1 MAVSLCLFFWSEGV
15 RLAKLIRKAAKKFSF
30 CALFVMSSSGLDRIA
45 VLQPADTTLRF
56 LRGLLAE
63 ERVEILVESRT
74 DWLMKSVEG
83 WRPDLVVLELGPDT
97 DEGLVLLKSVRAW
110 GAQMPVL
117 VVADTKDPEVTI
129 EVMKL
134 GAYDIM
140 HVPFDASQ
148 GRFIVRDA
156 LNTVRSIKSFRAG
169 VNPSTSF
176 VPETIV
182 GSTPVMQAIFK
193 LIGQVA
199 PTNATVLITGESGV
213 GKELIARAI
222 YRHSLRKGQPF
233 MAVNCAAIPENLLES
248 ELFGHEKGS
257 FTGAAGTRKG
267 KFEYCDEGTIFL
279 DEVGDLPLGTQAKL
293 LRVLQDGEFTR
304 VGSNVPIRVSVRVI
318 AATNKDLEAEI
329 SGKRFR
335 EDLFY
340 RLNVVRIEVP
350 SLRERKE
357 DVPAISL
364 AILKKIVA
372 QEDLG
377 VVSISQEA
385 MQIFQGYS
393 WPGNVRE
400 LENCI
405 HRAAVLASG
414 DAILPHHLPQSILSA
429 GRGHAKSARRGS
441 GLDEAMDIIL
451 RYSAEHTDRPVLD
464 LVEHELLLRV
474 LRETNGNQVQASR
487 RLGMARATLRKRIEQ
502 LGLHR
507 EFGRG

>member
-1 MAVSLCLFFWSEGV
+1 MN
-15 RLAKLIRKAAKKFSF
+15 
-30 CALFVMSSSGLDRIA
+30 SSGIDKVA
-45 VLQPADTTLRF
+45 VLQPAPATLRF
-56 LRGLLAE
+56 IRGLLAD
-63 ERVEILVESRT
+63 ERVEILLESQGDR
-74 DWLMKSVEG
+74 LMKAVEE

-97 DEGLVLLKSVRAW
+97 NEGLLLLQGVRDW
-110 GAQMPVL
+110 NAQMPVL

-140 HVPFDASQ
+140 HSPFDPNQ
-148 GRFIVRDA
+148 CRFIVRDA

-182 GSTPVMQAIFK
+182 GSTPGMQAIFK

-233 MAVNCAAIPENLLES
+233 MAVNCAAIPESLLES

-279 DEVGDLPLGTQAKL
+279 DEVGDLPVGTQAKL

-304 VGSNVPIRVSVRVI
+304 VGSNVPIRVNVRVI

-329 SGKRFR
+329 EAKRFR

-340 RLNVVRIEVP
+340 RLNVVRVEVP

-364 AILKKIVA
+364 AILKKIAA

-429 GRGHAKSARRGS
+429 GRGVSRGARGGG
-441 GLDEAMDIIL
+441 GLDEALDTIL
-451 RYSAEHTDRPVLD
+451 RHAAERPDRPILD

-474 LRETNGNQVQASR
+474 LRETNGNQVQASK

-502 LGLHR
+502 LGLQK
-507 EFGRG
+507 ELGRR

>member
-1 MAVSLCLFFWSEGV
+1 MT
-15 RLAKLIRKAAKKFSF
+15 
-30 CALFVMSSSGLDRIA
+30 SSSMDRMA
-45 VLQPADTTLRF
+45 VLQPAAGTLRF
-56 LRGLLAE
+56 LRALLAE
-63 ERVEILVESRT
+63 ERVEVLVEGEADR
-74 DWLMKSVEG
+74 LMRSVED
-83 WRPDLVVLELGPDT
+83 WRPDLVVLEIGPDT
-97 DEGLVLLKSVRAW
+97 SEGLLLLQGVRDW
-110 GAQMPVL
+110 NPQMPVL

-129 EVMKL
+129 EVMKR
-134 GAYDIM
+134 GAYDIL
-140 HVPFDASQ
+140 HAPFDQNQA
-148 GRFIVRDA
+148 RFIVRDA

-169 VNPSTSF
+169 VNPSTSI

-182 GSTPVMQAIFK
+182 GSTPAMQAIFK

-233 MAVNCAAIPENLLES
+233 MAVNCAAIPESLLES

-279 DEVGDLPLGTQAKL
+279 DEVGDLPVGTQAKL

-304 VGSNVPIRVSVRVI
+304 VGSNVPVRVSVRVI
-318 AATNKDLEAEI
+318 AATNKDLESEI
-329 SGKRFR
+329 AAKRFR

-340 RLNVVRIEVP
+340 RLNVVRVEVP

-364 AILKKIVA
+364 AILKKIAA

-385 MQIFQGYS
+385 MQILGGYS

-414 DAILPHHLPQSILSA
+414 DTILPHHLPQSILRA
-429 GRGHAKSARRGS
+429 GRSAARAASPG
-441 GLDEAMDIIL
+441 GGFEEALEVIL
-451 RYSAEHTDRPVLD
+451 RHSAEHPERPILD
-464 LVEHELLLRV
+464 LLEHELLLRV

-502 LGLHR
+502 LGLQR
-507 EFGRG
+507 EFSAR

>member
-1 MAVSLCLFFWSEGV
+1 
-15 RLAKLIRKAAKKFSF
+15 
-30 CALFVMSSSGLDRIA
+30 MSSSGMDKVA
-45 VLQPADTTLRF
+45 VLQPAEATLRF
-56 LRGLLAE
+56 LRGLLAD
-63 ERVEILVESRT
+63 ERVEILVESRG
-74 DWLMKSVEG
+74 DRLMKSVEE

-97 DEGLVLLKSVRAW
+97 SEGLILLQSVRGW
-110 GAQMPVL
+110 NAQMPVL

-140 HVPFDASQ
+140 HSPFDPNQA
-148 GRFIVRDA
+148 RFIVRDV

-169 VNPSTSF
+169 VNPSTVF
-176 VPETIV
+176 VPETII
-182 GSTPVMQAIFK
+182 GSTPAMQAIFK

-199 PTNATVLITGESGV
+199 PTNATVLVTGESGV

-233 MAVNCAAIPENLLES
+233 MAVNCAAIPESLLES

-279 DEVGDLPLGTQAKL
+279 DEVGDLPVGTQAKL

-304 VGSNVPIRVSVRVI
+304 VGSNVPIRVNVRLI

-329 SGKRFR
+329 AAKRFR

-340 RLNVVRIEVP
+340 RLNVVRVEVP

-357 DVPAISL
+357 DVPAISMS
-364 AILKKIVA
+364 ILKKIAA

-385 MQIFQGYS
+385 MQILQGYS

-429 GRGHAKSARRGS
+429 GRSVGRGNRRGG
-441 GLDEAMDIIL
+441 GLDEAMELIL
-451 RYSAEHTDRPVLD
+451 RHSLEHPERPILD

-502 LGLHR
+502 LGLQR
-507 EFGRG
+507 EFGHG